1 VAARTLLLFKVVPTQ
16 QDVAQLY
23 VNKQHKYFMLKK
35 ILTSPWTALLTLA
48 LIVSIRIADPVF
60 VESVR
65 LRYFD
70 TLITAKEPTFNNIV
84 TVNIDEPT
92 LDKYGQ
98 WPLPRAEYAKIIK
111 DLYDR
116 GASLVVLNVLMA
128 EPDRTGGDAGLS
140 AALKN
145 YPVILGSVPSNKT
158 KNTPRVPGSAVL
170 GPEWLDQI
178 VQYSG
183 LIANVPQLEN
193 SAAGVGIV
201 STLPEV
207 DGVNRRMPLIVAVDD
222 KLYPALSL
230 ETLRVAAGDSTFQV
244 KLFEGGVEKMRVPK
258 FGPVTTDNLGRV
270 WIDWSQESR
279 SFGLTKLPKDLEGA
293 IVIVGPT
300 AAGIGNPVPTSKGA
314 VWPHEVQAA
323 VIGTMMNGVVIQ
335 RPDYADGVEILALLA
350 FGILL
355 IFLSR
360 WTYVGIGATVVIVG
374 AVVPG
379 TMWAFTNWLILSDAT
394 AISFGLI
401 LVALHTYG
409 VKFVS
414 EFLQKQAVKKQF
426 AGYCSPEVVRLLQEN
441 PDLIKKG
448 IKKDVSVMFSD
459 LRGFT
464 PIGEYFDKPGNGGPQ
479 GLATYMNGYMDAITI
494 PIIDANGMVL
504 KYVGDASMHI
514 HGAPLDDDRHAH
526 TIVAVGLEMLDA
538 VDEYT
543 EIMEAQGLPPAAM
556 GWGCNTGYG
565 YIGEMGSTARHGY
578 DILGDM
584 VSTAARLE
592 ARCKAYGVLCI
603 IGAETYNRTKDDFFY
618 LLLDNLQ
625 PKGKTV
631 ADLIYTVLRTRGID
645 YARDKIAHDVMHD
658 LYRQK
663 KFDEAAAMCAK
674 LKGNFGGQMDKYYK
688 IWIERCDFMK
698 LQDLGDNWNGEF
710 VAHEK

>member
-1 VAARTLLLFKVVPTQ
+1 
-16 QDVAQLY
+16 
-23 VNKQHKYFMLKK
+23 MMKK

-48 LIVSIRIADPVF
+48 LIVSVRIADPVF

-70 TLITAKEPTFNNIV
+70 TLITQKTPTANNIY
-84 TVNIDEPT
+84 TVNIDEAA

-116 GASLVVLNVLMA
+116 GAGLVVLNVIMA
-128 EPDRTGGDAGLS
+128 EPDRTGGDGILAT
-140 AALKN
+140 ALKQ
-145 YPVILGSVPSNKT
+145 YPVVLGSVPAQKT
-158 KNTPRVPGSAVL
+158 KNTPRNPGSAVL

-178 VQYSG
+178 VQYPG

-193 SAAGVGIV
+193 AAAGIGIV

-207 DGVNRRMPLIVAVDD
+207 DGVNRRLPLVVSVDG
-222 KLYPALSL
+222 KLYPSMSM
-230 ETLRVAAGDSTFQV
+230 ETLRAAAGDTTFQV
-244 KLFEGGVEKMRVPK
+244 KLNENGVEKMRIPK
-258 FGPVTTDNLGRV
+258 FGPITTDNLGRV
-270 WIDWSQESR
+270 WIDWSQENQQAS
-279 SFGLTKLPKDLEGA
+279 LLDLPKNFNGA

-300 AAGIGNPVPTSKGA
+300 AAGIANPLPTAKGA
-314 VWPHEVQAA
+314 VWPQDVQAA
-323 VIGTMMNGVVIQ
+323 AMATMINGVVIQ

-360 WTYVGIGATVVIVG
+360 WTYVGICAAVVIVG

-379 TMWAFTNWLILSDAT
+379 TIYAFSNWLILSDAT
-394 AISFGLI
+394 AITFGLI
-401 LVALHTYG
+401 IVALHTYG
-409 VKFVS
+409 VKFIS
-414 EFLQKQAVKKQF
+414 EFLQKQAIKKQF
-426 AGYCSPEVVRLLQEN
+426 AGYCSKEVVELLQKD
-441 PDLIKKG
+441 PDLIKRG
-448 IKKDVSVMFSD
+448 VRKDVSVMFSD

-464 PIGEYFDKPGNGGPQ
+464 PIGEHYGDDVA
-479 GLATYMNGYMDAITI
+479 GLGKYMNGYMDAISQ
-494 PIIDANGMVL
+494 PMLDNKGMVI

-514 HGAPLDDDRHAH
+514 HGAPIEDPNHAR
-526 TIVAVGLEMLDA
+526 TIVAVGLEMLDK

-543 EIMEAQGLPPAAM
+543 KLMEAQGLPPAAM
-556 GWGCNTGYG
+556 GWGCNTGIG
-565 YIGEMGSTARHGY
+565 FIGEMGSTERHSY

-592 ARCKAYGVLCI
+592 ARCKAYGVLAI
-603 IGAETYNRTKDDFFY
+603 VGAETYNRTKDDFFY

-631 ADLIYTVLRTRGID
+631 ADLIYTVLRTKGAD
-645 YARDKIAHDVMHD
+645 YTRDKIAHDVMHD

>member
-1 VAARTLLLFKVVPTQ
+1 
-16 QDVAQLY
+16 
-23 VNKQHKYFMLKK
+23 MLKK

-70 TLITAKEPTFNNIV
+70 TLITNKTPTANNIY
-84 TVNIDEPT
+84 TVNIDEAA

-116 GASLVVLNVLMA
+116 GAGLVVLNVIMA
-128 EPDRTGGDAGLS
+128 EPDRTGGDAVL
-140 AALKN
+140 ANALKQ
-145 YPVILGSVPSNKT
+145 YPVVMGSVPAQKT
-158 KNTPRVPGSAVL
+158 KNSPRNPGSAVL
-170 GPEWLDQI
+170 GPEWQDQI
-178 VQYSG
+178 VQYPG

-193 SAAGVGIV
+193 AAAGIGIV

-207 DGVNRRMPLIVAVDD
+207 DGVNRRLPLVVSVDG
-222 KLYPALSL
+222 KLYPSMSM
-230 ETLRVAAGDSTFQV
+230 ETLRVAAGDTTFQV
-244 KLFEGGVEKMRVPK
+244 KLNELGVEKMRIPK
-258 FGPVTTDNLGRV
+258 FGPITTDNLGRV
-270 WIDWSQESR
+270 WIDWSQENQQAS
-279 SFGLTKLPKDLEGA
+279 LLDLPKNFNGA

-300 AAGIGNPVPTSKGA
+300 AAGIANPLPTAKGA
-314 VWPHEVQAA
+314 VWPQDVQAA
-323 VIGTMMNGVVIQ
+323 AMATMINGVVIQ
-335 RPDYADGVEILALLA
+335 RPNYADGVEILALLV

-360 WTYVGIGATVVIVG
+360 WTYVGIGSAVVIVG

-379 TMWAFTNWLILSDAT
+379 TMYAFSNWLILSDAT
-394 AISFGLI
+394 AITFGLI

-414 EFLQKQAVKKQF
+414 EFLQKQAIKKQF
-426 AGYCSPEVVRLLQEN
+426 AGYCSKEVVELLQKD
-441 PDLIKKG
+441 PDLIKRG
-448 IKKDVSVMFSD
+448 VRKDVSVMFSD

-464 PIGEYFDKPGNGGPQ
+464 PIGEHYGDDVA
-479 GLATYMNGYMDAITI
+479 GLGKYMNGYMDAISQ
-494 PIIDANGMVL
+494 PMLDNKGMVI

-514 HGAPLDDDRHAH
+514 HGAPIEDPNHAR

-543 EIMEAQGLPPAAM
+543 KLMEAQGLPPAAM
-556 GWGCNTGYG
+556 GWGCNTGIG
-565 YIGEMGSTARHGY
+565 FIGEMGSTERHSY

-592 ARCKAYGVLCI
+592 ARCKAYGVLAI
-603 IGAETYNRTKDDFFY
+603 VGAETYNRTRDDFFY

-631 ADLIYTVLRTRGID
+631 ADLIYTVLRTKGAD
-645 YARDKIAHDVMHD
+645 YTRDKIAHDVMHD

>member
-1 VAARTLLLFKVVPTQ
+1 
-16 QDVAQLY
+16 
-23 VNKQHKYFMLKK
+23 
-35 ILTSPWTALLTLA
+35 
-48 LIVSIRIADPVF
+48 
-60 VESVR
+60 
-65 LRYFD
+65 
-70 TLITAKEPTFNNIV
+70 
-84 TVNIDEPT
+84 
-92 LDKYGQ
+92 
-98 WPLPRAEYAKIIK
+98 
-111 DLYDR
+111 
-116 GASLVVLNVLMA
+116 MA
-128 EPDRTGGDAGLS
+128 EPDRTGGDAVL
-140 AALKN
+140 ANALKQ
-145 YPVILGSVPSNKT
+145 YPVVMGSVPSQKT
-158 KNTPRVPGSAVL
+158 KNSPRNPGSAVL
-170 GPEWLDQI
+170 GPEHLGQI
-178 VQYSG
+178 IQYPG

-193 SAAGVGIV
+193 AAAGIGIV

-207 DGVNRRMPLIVAVDD
+207 DGVNRRLPLVVSVDG
-222 KLYPALSL
+222 KLYPSMSMEA
-230 ETLRVAAGDSTFQV
+230 LRVAAGDSTFQV
-244 KLFEGGVEKMRVPK
+244 KLNELGVEKMRIPK
-258 FGPVTTDNLGRV
+258 FGPITTDALGRV
-270 WIDWSQESR
+270 WIDWSQENQQAS
-279 SFGLTKLPKDLEGA
+279 LLDLPKNFNGA

-300 AAGIGNPVPTSKGA
+300 AAGIANPLPTAKGA
-314 VWPHEVQAA
+314 VWPQDVQAA
-323 VIGTMMNGVVIQ
+323 VMATMINGVVIQ

-379 TMWAFTNWLILSDAT
+379 TIYAFNNWLILSDAT
-394 AISFGLI
+394 ALAAGLVI
-401 LVALHTYG
+401 VALHTYG

-414 EFLQKQAVKKQF
+414 EFLQKQAIKKQF

-464 PIGEYFDKPGNGGPQ
+464 PIGEYFDKPGNGGPE
-479 GLATYMNGYMDAITI
+479 GLAKYMNGYMDAITI

-526 TIVAVGLEMLDA
+526 TIVKVGLEMLDR

-543 EIMEAQGLPPAAM
+543 KIMEAKGLPPAAM
-556 GWGCNTGYG
+556 GWGCNTGDG

-631 ADLIYTVLRTRGID
+631 ADLIYTVLRTRGAD
-645 YARDKIAHDVMHD
+645 YSKDKEQHEAMHA
-658 LYRQK
+658 LYKSK
-663 KFDEAAAMCAK
+663 KFDEAAAMCKK

-698 LQDLGDNWNGEF
+698 QQDLGDHWNGEF
-710 VAHEK
+710 IAHEK

>member
-1 VAARTLLLFKVVPTQ
+1 
-16 QDVAQLY
+16 
-23 VNKQHKYFMLKK
+23 MLKK

-48 LIVSIRIADPVF
+48 LIVGVRIADPTF

-84 TVNIDEPT
+84 TVNIDEAA
-92 LDKYGQ
+92 LNKYGQ
-98 WPLPRAEYAKIIK
+98 WPLPRAEYAKIIQ
-111 DLYDR
+111 DLYAR
-116 GASLVVLNVLMA
+116 HAGLVVLNVLMA
-128 EPDRTGGDAGLS
+128 EPDRTGGDAVLS
-140 AALKN
+140 SALKN
-145 YPVILGSVPSNKT
+145 YPVILPSVPAQKT

-170 GPEWLDQI
+170 APEWMDQI
-178 VQYSG
+178 VQYPG
-183 LIANVPQLEN
+183 LIANISSLEN
-193 SAAGVGIV
+193 NAAGIGIV

-207 DGVNRRMPLIVAVDD
+207 DGVNRRMPLIASVDG

-244 KLFEGGVEKMRVPK
+244 KLFEGGVEKMRIPK
-258 FGPVTTDNLGRV
+258 FGPVTTDNLGRI
-270 WIDWSQESR
+270 WIDWSQESK
-279 SFGLTKLPKDLEGA
+279 SVSLTNLPKDFGGA
-293 IVIVGPT
+293 IVVVGPT

-314 VWPHEVQAA
+314 VFPHEVQAA
-323 VIGTMMNGVVIQ
+323 VIATMANGVVIE
-335 RPDYADGVEILALLA
+335 RPDWADGAEILALVVA
-350 FGILL
+350 GILL
-355 IFLSR
+355 LILTR
-360 WTYVGIGATVVIVG
+360 WVYVGLASTLILAVG
-374 AVVPG
+374 AVLG
-379 TMWAFTNWLILSDAT
+379 SGWGFTNYLFLLDAT
-394 AISFGLI
+394 ALTSGIL
-401 LVALHTYG
+401 LVALHAYG

-414 EFLQKQAVKKQF
+414 EFLQKQAIKKQF
-426 AGYCSPEVVRLLQEN
+426 AGYCSKEVVELLQKD
-441 PDLIKKG
+441 PDLIKRG
-448 IKKDVSVMFSD
+448 VRKDVSVMFSD

-464 PIGEYFDKPGNGGPQ
+464 PIGEHYGDDVA
-479 GLATYMNGYMDAITI
+479 GLGKYMNGYMDAISQ
-494 PIIDANGMVL
+494 PMLDNKGMVI

-514 HGAPLDDDRHAH
+514 HGAPIEDPNHAR
-526 TIVAVGLEMLDA
+526 TIVAVGLEMLDK

-543 EIMEAQGLPPAAM
+543 KLMEAQGLPPAAM
-556 GWGCNTGYG
+556 GWGCNSGIG
-565 YIGEMGSTARHGY
+565 FIGEMGSTERHSY

-618 LLLDNLQ
+618 LMLDNLQ

-631 ADLIYTVLRTRGID
+631 ADLIYTALRTRGVD
-645 YARDKIAHDVMHD
+645 YSKDKAQHEEMHA
-658 LYRQK
+658 LYKQK

-698 LQDLGDNWNGEF
+698 QQDLGDNWNGEF